1 MITVLNLSIVSFLV
15 ILGLSMVAPILPSY
29 AESFQVSYSLIGFV
43 ISSFAVTRMIL
54 DMPAGFLSRRYEKK
68 IIMITGLI
76 LIAISSVTAGLASTY
91 TLLIISRMIEGA
103 GSALYVTSA
112 TILLTQI
119 AGIEKR
125 GRLMSLY
132 TGMLLLG
139 SVFGPSFGG
148 GIALLYDIRA
158 PFFSYAIIAGI
169 GVLPTIL
176 LPNVESYEN
185 MSRGDIQKS
194 SMRDIWSIIT
204 YPSFLLATLATF
216 TLFFLRTGV
225 RITLVPLFA
234 DNNLGLDTGEIGL
247 ILTFAGIAT
256 ASTMLPIG
264 GISDRIG
271 RRLPLI
277 ACLFLSACVIIII
290 PLSTNILELIVCM
303 VAYGAII
310 GLSGPIA
317 AFVADV
323 SPQDKV
329 ELSMGLYRMI
339 SDMGYII
346 GPLLL
351 GYLADISVL
360 DSTGTPDSGLI
371 GLLPF
376 IVASIF
382 AIVAGFAILK
392 ANDPVRS
399 RNREAS
405 VQDPVVRESTSV
417 GS

>member
-1 MITVLNLSIVSFLV
+1 MNIDRQVIAVFNLSIVSFLV

-29 AESFQVSYSLIGFV
+29 AESFQVSYSLVGFV
-43 ISSFAVTRMIL
+43 ISSFAVTRMLL
-54 DMPAGFLSRRYEKK
+54 DMPAGFLSRKYDKK

-76 LIAISSVTAGLASTY
+76 LIVISSVTAGLASTY
-91 TLLIISRMIEGA
+91 TVLIISRMIEGA
-103 GSALYVTSA
+103 GSALYITAA

-119 AGIEKR
+119 SGIEKR

-139 SVFGPSFGG
+139 SVFGPTFGG

-158 PFFSYAIIAGI
+158 PFFSYALVAAL
-169 GVLPTIL
+169 GVIPTL
-176 LPNVESYEN
+176 ALPNVENSEN
-185 MSRGDIQKS
+185 ASSDESQKS
-194 SMRDIWSIIT
+194 LLHDVWSVLT

-225 RITLVPLFA
+225 RSTLVPLFA
-234 DNNLGLDTGEIGL
+234 DNNIGLNTGEIGL
-247 ILTFAGIAT
+247 VLTFAGIAT

-264 GISDRIG
+264 GISDRVG
-271 RRLPLI
+271 RRIPLI
-277 ACLFLSACVIIII
+277 TCLLLSTGATMLI
-290 PLSTNILELIVCM
+290 PLSTNILELTIYM
-303 VAYGAII
+303 VAYGAIV

-346 GPLLL
+346 GPSLL
-351 GYLADISVL
+351 GYLADISVA
-360 DSTGTPDSGLI
+360 DSSGPSGSGTI
-371 GLLPF
+371 GILPF
-376 IVASIF
+376 FVASLF
-382 AIVAGFAILK
+382 TLVAGLALIK
-392 ANDPVRS
+392 ANDPVR
-399 RNREAS
+399 NGNKEAS
-405 VQDPVVRESTSV
+405 V
-417 GS
+417 